1 MSAELRRTVVI
12 VEDHTLLAET
22 LQAAL
27 RRRDIDAVIVPC
39 DAADLSG
46 QVLAAEPDLV
56 LLDLD
61 LGTGVDGDGALD
73 GNDVLVP
80 LVAAGVRVLVVTG
93 TADPM
98 RIATALE
105 RGAAGYERKE
115 SGFESLLA
123 RACAALEGR
132 AVIDEAERWR
142 MLRELARVRAEQ
154 EHAFEPFERLTERER
169 EVLEALVEGRSVRD
183 MADDWVVSD
192 ATVRTHVRGLL
203 CKLNAPSQLGAV
215 AAALRTGW
223 LHRDRRAGSRT

>member
-1 MSAELRRTVVI
+1 MPTVVI

-27 RRRDIDAVIVPC
+27 RRRSIEALIVPC
-39 DAADLSG
+39 DVTDLVAQILAAD
-46 QVLAAEPDLV
+46 PDLV

-61 LGTGVDGDGALD
+61 LGPELDGGDVLD

-80 LVAAGVRVLVVTG
+80 LVGAGVRVLVVTG
-93 TADPM
+93 SADPM

-105 RGAAGYERKE
+105 RGAVGFERKE

-123 RACAALEGR
+123 RACDVLAGR
-132 AVIDEAERWR
+132 PAIDDEERRR
-142 MLRELARVRAEQ
+142 MLRELAEARAEQ
-154 EHAFEPFERLTERER
+154 ERALEPFERLTDRER

-192 ATVRTHVRGLL
+192 ATVRSHVRGVL
-203 CKLNAPSQLGAV
+203 CKLDASSQLGAV
-215 AAALRTGW
+215 AAALRSGW
-223 LHRDRRAGSRT
+223 LHRDRRTRSRI

>member
-1 MSAELRRTVVI
+1 MTATEQPARTVVI

-22 LQAAL
+22 LQTAL
-27 RRRDIDAVIVPC
+27 RRRDIEAVIVPC
-39 DAADLSG
+39 DAADLCE
-46 QVLAAEPDLV
+46 QILAVGPDLV

-61 LGTGVDGDGALD
+61 LGAELD

-80 LVAAGVRVLVVTG
+80 LVAAGIRVLVVTG

-105 RGAAGYERKE
+105 RGAVGYERKE

-123 RACAALEGR
+123 RACAALDGR
-132 AVIDEAERWR
+132 AAIDEPERWR
-142 MLRELARVRAEQ
+142 MLRELAHARAEQ
-154 EHAFEPFERLTERER
+154 QRAFEPFERLTERER
-169 EVLEALVEGRSVRD
+169 EVLEALVEGRSVRE

-203 CKLNAPSQLGAV
+203 GKLNAPSQLGAV
-215 AAALRTGW
+215 ATALRAGW
-223 LHRDRRAGSRT
+223 LHRDRRAGSRN